1 VPTGLDSLFLQACL
15 PSGRAGR
22 DAFMQWE
29 ALGGGSP
36 EELRARA
43 GHWRRLLPALYA
55 AGKHNGTPFDP
66 SFASV
71 LRAAY
76 VHEGLR
82 TDAMRHAGGEI
93 LRTLA
98 DRGANVMVVGGVAL
112 AELVY
117 DDPPLR
123 HCHDLDLLVSPAAL
137 DTVVEALGLPL
148 TGLRAGTAHLSH
160 PAGMPIAVHTRPYPD
175 EYYGPQDAYL
185 DRPAQPVLAGVP
197 IRVPNPVDMMVH
209 VCTRPAWSS
218 DRDVVWPLDAWFL
231 FRRYPDTEWTELTK
245 RAVEAHVALTLMV
258 RLRWLR
264 DELMAPVP
272 EAVLNALAHAANLE
286 TLAGEVLLHQAR
298 RDLGSRALLR
308 NAARRSRLQLLARLL
323 FPSQSYLR
331 LRQGDGYSARRSWLL
346 ARRTAR
352 HVRTRRASSGAQ

>member
-1 VPTGLDSLFLQACL
+1 MQWETLDGGSREELRE
-15 PSGRAGR
+15 RAGR
-22 DAFMQWE
+22 C
-29 ALGGGSP
+29 
-36 EELRARA
+36 
-43 GHWRRLLPALYA
+43 RRLLPALYA
-55 AGKHNGTPFDP
+55 AGKHNGAAFEP

-82 TDAMRHAGGEI
+82 ADAMRDACGEI

-98 DRGANVMVVGGVAL
+98 DRGATVTVVGGVAL

-117 DDPPLR
+117 DEPPLR

-137 DTVVEALGLPL
+137 ETVVEALGLPL
-148 TGLRAGTAHLSH
+148 TRLRAGTAHLRH
-160 PAGMPIAVHTRPYPD
+160 PSGMPLAVHTRPYRD
-175 EYYGPQDAYL
+175 AYYGPQDAYL
-185 DRPAQPVLAGVP
+185 GRPVKRTLAGVP
-197 IRVPNPVDMMVH
+197 TRVPNPVDMMVH
-209 VCTRPAWSS
+209 VCTRPAWSPN
-218 DRDVVWPLDAWFL
+218 RDVVWPLDAWFL
-231 FRRYPDTEWTELTK
+231 FRRYPDTEWADLTK

-272 EAVLNALAHAANLE
+272 EAVLNALAQAANAE

-308 NAARRSRLQLLARLL
+308 NVSARRSRLRILARLL
-323 FPSQSYLR
+323 CPSQDYLR
-331 LRQGDGYSARRSWLL
+331 LRQRDRYSAGRSWLL
-346 ARRTAR
+346 VRRTAR
-352 HVRTRRASSGAQ
+352 YLRARRTTSGAQ